1 MPVATYPLV
10 HIPLLLAHAHEA
22 VPFPPRAPV
31 SVAPPVAPASPLI
44 FRLDP
49 AIRWLALA
57 LVLLVGS
64 MVAFGVGAL
73 GLLIGIGVY
82 VIWVATRRHY
92 RLRYAWQQQ
101 AYHEAGTIYAAY
113 LTQLARYEQEQH
125 AFALADDLP
134 RFRRERMA
142 GLLAATLPPQPIPA
156 DVAAPPRRGRS
167 EAAFL
172 EHLRQHF
179 GADTILVNCRVPVDD
194 PRLGTRWYFPDFVY
208 RDASGLCI
216 DIEIDEPYVWATGLP
231 HHCLGQDEGRNAFF
245 LRKQWAVI
253 RFTEEQAV
261 RQPLLCCQVIAA
273 EVFALTRRHYAARFY
288 WERLVP
294 VPQWDEAHARRMA
307 VHQTRATYLP
317 VALARP

>member
-1 MPVATYPLV
+1 MPVATYPLI

-22 VPFPPRAPV
+22 VPLTPRAPV
-31 SVAPPVAPASPLI
+31 PVAPPVAPASPLI

-57 LVLLVGS
+57 LVLLMGS
-64 MVAFGVGAL
+64 MVASGA
-73 GLLIGIGVY
+73 GGPWLLVGIGMCVM
-82 VIWVATRRHY
+82 WVATRRQY
-92 RLRYAWQQQ
+92 RLRYAQQQQ
-101 AYHEAGTIYAAY
+101 AYHEADTIYAAY
-113 LTQLARYEQEQH
+113 VTRQARYEQEQH
-125 AFALADDLP
+125 AFALADDLS
-134 RFRRERMA
+134 RFRRERLA

-167 EAAFL
+167 EAFFL
-172 EHLRQHF
+172 EYLRQHF
-179 GADTILVNCRVPVDD
+179 GADTISVNCRVPVDD
-194 PRLGTRWYFPDFVY
+194 PRLGTCWYFPDFVY

-231 HHCLGQDEGRNAFF
+231 HHCLGQDEDRNAFF

-253 RFTEEQAV
+253 RFAEEQVV

-288 WERLVP
+288 WERLMP
-294 VPQWDEAHARRMA
+294 VPQWDQAYARRMA
-307 VHQTRATYLP
+307 VNRTRAAYLP
-317 VALARP
+317 VAPV

>member
-31 SVAPPVAPASPLI
+31 PIAPPIAPTLPLI

-49 AIRWLALA
+49 AVRWLALA
-57 LVLLVGS
+57 MLLLMGS
-64 MVAFGVGAL
+64 MVAFGAGAPW
-73 GLLIGIGVY
+73 LLVCIGVC
-82 VIWVATRRHY
+82 VMWVTTRRQY
-92 RLRYAWQQQ
+92 RLRFAQQQQ
-101 AYHEAGTIYAAY
+101 AYQEAGAIYAAY
-113 LTQLARYEQEQH
+113 VTRQARYEQEQH
-125 AFALADDLP
+125 AFALPDDLP
-134 RFRRERMA
+134 RFRRERLA
-142 GLLAATLPPQPIPA
+142 GLLAATLQPQPIPA
-156 DVAAPPRRGRS
+156 DVASPPRRGRS

-172 EHLRQHF
+172 EHLLQHF
-179 GADTILVNCRVPVDD
+179 GADTIFVNCRVPVDD
-194 PRLGTRWYFPDFVY
+194 PRLGKRWYFPDFVY

-231 HHCLGQDEGRNAFF
+231 HHCQGQDEDRNAFF

-253 RFTEEQAV
+253 RFAEEQVV

-273 EVFALTRRHYAARFY
+273 QVFALTRRHYAARFY

-294 VPQWDEAHARRMA
+294 LPQWDEAHARRMA
-307 VHQTRATYLP
+307 ASRTRAAYLP
-317 VALARP
+317 VASA

>member
-1 MPVATYPLV
+1 MSVATYPIV
-10 HIPLLLAHAHEA
+10 HLPLLLANVHEA

-31 SVAPPVAPASPLI
+31 SVASPVAPTVPLV

-49 AIRWLALA
+49 AVWWLALA
-57 LVLLVGS
+57 LALLVGGLV
-64 MVAFGVGAL
+64 MCGAGAL
-73 GLLIGIGVY
+73 GLLLGAGVCGT
-82 VIWVATRRHY
+82 WVPVRCHY
-92 RLRYAWQQQ
+92 RLRYAQQQ
-101 AYHEAGTIYAAY
+101 HAYQEADIAYAAC
-113 LTQLARYEQEQH
+113 LTRQARYEQEWH

-134 RFRRERMA
+134 RFRQERLA
-142 GLLAATLPPQPIPA
+142 ALLAATLPPQPIPA
-156 DVAAPPRRGRS
+156 DVPTPPRRGRS

-179 GADTILVNCRVPVDD
+179 GSDTIFVNCRVPVDD
-194 PRLGTRWYFPDFVY
+194 PRLGTRWYYPDFVY
-208 RDASGLCI
+208 RDVSGLCI

-231 HHCLGQDEGRNAFF
+231 HHCQGQDEDRNAFF

-253 RFTEEQAV
+253 RFAEEQVV

-294 VPQWDEAHARRMA
+294 LPQWDQAHARRMA
-307 VHQTRATYLP
+307 ANRTRTVYLP
-317 VALARP
+317 VAQA

>member
-10 HIPLLLAHAHEA
+10 HIPLLLARAHEA
-22 VPFPPRAPV
+22 VPFPPRAPAP
-31 SVAPPVAPASPLI
+31 VAPPVVPASPLI

-64 MVAFGVGAL
+64 MVASGTGAL
-73 GLLIGIGVY
+73 GLLIGIGVC
-82 VIWVATRRHY
+82 VIWVATRRNY
-92 RLRYAWQQQ
+92 RLHYAQQQQ
-101 AYHEAGTIYAAY
+101 AYHEAGTIYAAC
-113 LTQLARYEQEQH
+113 LTRLARYEQEQY

-134 RFRRERMA
+134 RFRRERLA
-142 GLLAATLPPQPIPA
+142 GLLATTLPPQPIPA
-156 DVAAPPRRGRS
+156 DVLAPPRGRS

-179 GADTILVNCRVPVDD
+179 GANTIFVNCRVPVDD

-231 HHCLGQDEGRNAFF
+231 HHCLGQDEDRNAFF

-253 RFTEEQAV
+253 RFAEEQVV

-288 WERLVP
+288 WERLVL
-294 VPQWDEAHARRMA
+294 VPQWDQAHARRMA
-307 VHQTRATYLP
+307 ASRSRAAYLP
-317 VALARP
+317 VVPA